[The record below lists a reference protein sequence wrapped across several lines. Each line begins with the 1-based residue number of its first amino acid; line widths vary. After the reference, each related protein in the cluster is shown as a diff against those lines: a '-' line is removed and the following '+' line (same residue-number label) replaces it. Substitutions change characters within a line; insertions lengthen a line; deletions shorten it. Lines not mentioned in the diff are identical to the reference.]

1 MNLVKGVIM
10 KTIGELVGIDSE
22 YQDSIEIVYDPTE
35 IAEVTRRAI
44 ELHRETRKPR
54 YTAKEL
60 WKKITGKPIGLIGE
74 NASEF
79 AYRIDLYGNTE
90 VLLALEYVYVHF
102 PGELWDG
109 SRVFNYIDKVLQ
121 GRRADAEGRG
131 REKTLEDLHVDTLTN
146 HLRKQGRA
154 LTTKASIQDALRRF
168 GK

>member
-60 WKKITGKPIGLIGE
+60 WKKMLRHETKIYNKLKRGEKVPGL
-74 NASEF
+74 
-79 AYRIDLYGNTE
+79 RL
-90 VLLALEYVYVHF
+90 
-102 PGELWDG
+102 
-109 SRVFNYIDKVLQ
+109 
-121 GRRADAEGRG
+121 
-131 REKTLEDLHVDTLTN
+131 
-146 HLRKQGRA
+146 
-154 LTTKASIQDALRRF
+154 
-168 GK
+168 